1 MSSLKGENQA
11 AAYVNQFYPNQQLG
25 VFENRRNGFE
35 FYSHQPVKQ
44 IDFEKWMTGEEQ
56 DRIFY
61 VDDIVYEEIISKHAK
76 FDVLKEF
83 EDHTSENVMKFLKSK
98 DQPSHKSYLIR
109 SGNSASMINYRQ

>member
-11 AAYVNQFYPNQQLG
+11 AAYVNQFYPNQKLG

-35 FYSHQPVKQ
+35 FYSQQPVRQ
-44 IDFEKWMTGEEQ
+44 IDLEKWMAGEGQ

-61 VDDIVYEEIISKHAK
+61 VDDIVFEEIISKQGK
-76 FDVLKEF
+76 FAILKEF
-83 EDHTSENVMKFLKSK
+83 DDHTSENVMKFLKSK

-109 SGNSASMINYRQ
+109 SGNSVSMINYRQ